1 MKKILS
7 IFNKES
13 KLNIFGILLISIL
26 PAVLL
31 SRSAVLNILIL
42 IINFFFLFIIFREKK
57 YDFFNNKYFYVLLI
71 FWISLLINS
80 IFSID
85 ILNSLERAFGFV
97 RFIILIFAINYFLT
111 LKNSAY
117 QKIIF
122 ITWSIIFT
130 VTTLDLVFESIIGF
144 NTLGYASYMPG
155 RLAGFL
161 NQELKIGHY
170 YSAFMLI
177 VVSTYYSLSNKHK
190 STYLIIF
197 LFLVVSFLIG
207 ERANFLRTL
216 IITIIF
222 IFIFERK
229 KLNKKIITITFLI
242 ITAGLIINF
251 NDKYKTRFWD
261 QFIGLLTKANYTNY
275 VYNSQY
281 GAHYDTAK
289 QIFKNNIFFGVGL
302 KNYRNESTKAIYE
315 NKKFLETDSRWATHP
330 HQIHWEFL
338 SETGIIGYSI
348 FIIFF
353 LFVIISTIKSLKL
366 KFNSHQLSSMLFI
379 TASILPLIPTGSFFT
394 TYGATLFWINFSVMI
409 SFNNK

>member
-26 PAVLL
+26 PAALL

-42 IINFFFLFIIFREKK
+42 VINFFFLFIIFREKK

-144 NTLGYASYMPG
+144 NTLGYTSYMPG

-161 NQELKIGHY
+161 NQELKIGHF

-197 LFLVVSFLIG
+197 LFLFVSFLIG

-229 KLNKKIITITFLI
+229 KLNKKIITMTFLI

-261 QFIGLLTKANYTNY
+261 QFIRLLTKADYTNY
-275 VYNSQY
+275 MYNSQY

-302 KNYRNESTKAIYE
+302 KNYRNESAKAIYE

-353 LFVIISTIKSLKL
+353 LFVIISTIKSLAL

-379 TASILPLIPTGSFFT
+379 TASILPLIPSGSFFT